1 MANPAQPSQQE
12 SSAET
17 ASPKAYR
24 SLFGPHIPRTISP
37 QEIELEPSSRVPAL
51 LGTSLH
57 GRRQFVP
64 KDNSRSPRVPATY
77 ARALL
82 GRGNQANRV
91 IGPIGAPPPPLRAF
105 AGFAGQQ
112 VPQNRNPPLGTTR
125 LQNSKLGVSIPEQQ
139 SIGKALANYS
149 IFERQ
154 RS

>member
-1 MANPAQPSQQE
+1 M
-12 SSAET
+12 
-17 ASPKAYR
+17 
-24 SLFGPHIPRTISP
+24 
-37 QEIELEPSSRVPAL
+37 
-51 LGTSLH
+51 
-57 GRRQFVP
+57 
-64 KDNSRSPRVPATY
+64 PATY